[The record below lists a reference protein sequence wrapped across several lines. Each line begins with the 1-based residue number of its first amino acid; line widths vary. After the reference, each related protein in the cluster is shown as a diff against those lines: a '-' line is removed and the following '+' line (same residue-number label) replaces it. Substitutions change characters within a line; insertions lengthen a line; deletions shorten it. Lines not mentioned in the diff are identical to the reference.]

1 MNIIFDLGRV
11 VVRWEPDALIA
22 ETFADPVVR
31 TAVRRE
37 IIDHPDWLA
46 LDRGVLS
53 LHDAVARAAARTGL
67 SVDIVSGFMRRVP
80 PALVAIPETVGLLYR
95 LKARG
100 HRMFCLSNMQVASIE
115 HLERTYTFWDVFE
128 GMVISCRIH
137 LLKPEPA
144 IYAHLLEQHGI
155 EGAGTVF
162 IDDTAAN
169 LAAAAQFGIRG
180 IQFEHPAQCEARL
193 TALGCL

>member
-22 ETFADPVVR
+22 ETFADPAVRTVVR
-31 TAVRRE
+31 RG

-53 LHDAVARAAARTGL
+53 LHDAITRAAARTG
-67 SVDIVSGFMRRVP
+67 VPADAVSGFMRRVP
-80 PALVAIPETVGLLYR
+80 TALVAIPETVSLLYR

-100 HRMFCLSNMQVASIE
+100 HRMFCLSNMQAASIE
-115 HLERTYTFWDVFE
+115 HLERAYTFWDVFE

-155 EGAGTVF
+155 EGADSVF
-162 IDDTAAN
+162 IDDLEAN
-169 LAAAAQFGIRG
+169 LAAATGFGIRG

-193 TALGCL
+193 AALGCL